1 MAVDDNI
8 DFLELLQLTFSNHSS
23 ILVSTITEVTEV
35 VDIVKNTDIR
45 LVITDYNMPEL
56 DGLTLAHHLRASGY
70 EDPIILLTSYKDRL
84 LEKKALSV
92 GIDLCL
98 EKQADIFQIYLE
110 ILQYLQEHMVI
121 ENIRIL

>member
-1 MAVDDNI
+1 M
-8 DFLELLQLTFSNHSS
+8 
-23 ILVSTITEVTEV
+23 
-35 VDIVKNTDIR
+35 VKNAIIHMI
-45 LVITDYNMPEL
+45 ITDYNMPEL

-98 EKQADIFQIYLE
+98 EKQADIFQTYLE

>member
-1 MAVDDNI
+1 M
-8 DFLELLQLTFSNHSS
+8 
-23 ILVSTITEVTEV
+23 
-35 VDIVKNTDIR
+35 VKNAIIHMI
-45 LVITDYNMPEL
+45 ITDYNMPEL

-98 EKQADIFQIYLE
+98 EKQADIFQTYLE
-110 ILQYLQEHMVI
+110 ILQYLQEHMII
-121 ENIRIL
+121 EIIKIHQ

>member
-1 MAVDDNI
+1 MAVDDNT

-23 ILVSTITEVTEV
+23 ILVSTTTEFTKVI
-35 VDIVKNTDIR
+35 DIVKNTDIR
-45 LVITDYNMPEL
+45 LVITDYTMPEL

-70 EDPIILLTSYKDRL
+70 EDPIILLTAYKDRL
-84 LEKKALSV
+84 LEKKALFA

-98 EKQADIFQIYLE
+98 EKQADIFQTYLE
-110 ILQYLQEHMVI
+110 ILHYHQEHMVI